1 MVQGGSNQVKMSLCL
16 RALDSKGLMTTPTA
30 PSSSASVHIVCPH
43 CQTTNRV
50 AKADLAKATDCG
62 QCHKP
67 LFNGQSVAMSEA
79 AFDKHLQRDQ
89 IPVLVDFWAPWCGPC
104 RQMAP
109 AFEQAAQQ
117 LEPQV
122 RVAKVNTEEAK
133 NLGAR
138 FNIRSIPTLALFLNG
153 QEIARQPGAMGA
165 ADIVRWTQSQLAQH
179 R

>member
-1 MVQGGSNQVKMSLCL
+1 
-16 RALDSKGLMTTPTA
+16 MTTPNTQA
-30 PSSSASVHIVCPH
+30 TTSTLHIVCPH

-50 AKADLAKATDCG
+50 AKADLGKATDCG
-62 QCHKP
+62 QCHQA
-67 LFNGQSVAMSEA
+67 LFSGQSVAMSEA

-153 QEIARQPGAMGA
+153 KEIARQPGAMGA
-165 ADIVRWTQSQLAQH
+165 ADIVRWTQSQLAQQ